1 MRLVFFIKPTF
12 YKGCIMSQVFDQ
24 HHTDKMPLP
33 MVAKIKFMNHVNDEH
48 QDELALFVEAF
59 ADTKLSNDMAV
70 VVAEVYSNGLLLEAS
85 VQNVEALPNHKVEM
99 LSDGISQFFIE
110 FENVI
115 DETIT
120 LKSQYIN
127 LLQVAS
133 KKLGKLA
140 IKQQERYFTV
150 IDGYYASPNM
160 FRLVVAAPADTPLN
174 YAGYAYLFEM
184 NTDVSISHNSAA
196 ASEKLQ
202 RYYTLRKAWQDA
214 ETQQIQGWV
223 DIYIHGDTSGGN
235 WARAVQAGTQLKSVR
250 DYPERIAHLNDGQ
263 CLLLC
268 DETSMPTVANLL
280 ENWQN
285 PIAPIVIV
293 MTNDGAELS
302 YLQEIEL
309 SQTLAE
315 INSFK
320 QDNIVHILNTPSIDL
335 PDAIVSAI
343 DTRLEDGSILIEKV
357 WGALSAADAKI
368 LRRQLKT
375 KFEPPRLYRRL
386 IYLSQAAMPDRVKL
400 S

>member
-1 MRLVFFIKPTF
+1 
-12 YKGCIMSQVFDQ
+12 MSQVFDQ
-24 HHTDKMPLP
+24 HYTDKMPLP

-174 YAGYAYLFEM
+174 HAGYAYLFEM

-302 YLQEIEL
+302 YLQELEL

-320 QDNIVHILNTPSIDL
+320 QDNIVHILNTPSINL

-343 DTRLEDGSILIEKV
+343 DIRLEDGSILIEKV

-375 KFEPPRLYRRL
+375 KFD
-386 IYLSQAAMPDRVKL
+386 LSRQDMVMKVYWRT

>member
-1 MRLVFFIKPTF
+1 
-12 YKGCIMSQVFDQ
+12 MSQVFDQ
-24 HHTDKMPLP
+24 CYTDKVPLP
-33 MVAKIKFMNHVNDEH
+33 MAAKIKFMNHVNDEH

-70 VVAEVYSNGLLLEAS
+70 VVAEVYSDGLLLEAS
-85 VQNVEALPNHKVEM
+85 VQNVEALPNHKVET
-99 LSDGISQFFIE
+99 LSDAVSQFFIE

-133 KKLGKLA
+133 KKLGKQA

-174 YAGYAYLFEM
+174 HAGYAYLFEM
-184 NTDVSISHNSAA
+184 NADVSNRSESNN

-223 DIYIHGDTSGGN
+223 DTYIHGDTPGGN
-235 WARAVQAGTQLKSVR
+235 WARAAQAGTQLKSVR
-250 DYPERIAHLNDGQ
+250 DYPEKIAHLNEGQ
-263 CLLLC
+263 CLLIC

-285 PIAPIVIV
+285 TIAPIVIV
-293 MTNDGAELS
+293 VTNDDADTA
-302 YLQEIEL
+302 YLQDIEL
-309 SQTLAE
+309 SQTLAQ
-315 INSFK
+315 IDNFK

-343 DTRLEDGSILIEKV
+343 DTRLEDGSILLEKV
-357 WGALSAADAKI
+357 WGALSAADAKV

-375 KFEPPRLYRRL
+375 KFD
-386 IYLSQAAMPDRVKL
+386 LSRQDMIMKVYWRA

>member
-1 MRLVFFIKPTF
+1 
-12 YKGCIMSQVFDQ
+12 MSQVFDQ

-174 YAGYAYLFEM
+174 HAGYAYLFEM
-184 NTDVSISHNSAA
+184 NTDVSISHNSANA
-196 ASEKLQ
+196 SANASEKLQ

-335 PDAIVSAI
+335 PDAIISAI
-343 DTRLEDGSILIEKV
+343 DTRLEDDSILIEKV

-375 KFEPPRLYRRL
+375 KFD
-386 IYLSQAAMPDRVKL
+386 LSRQDMVMKVYWRT

>member
-1 MRLVFFIKPTF
+1 MRLVFFIKPIF
-12 YKGCIMSQVFDQ
+12 DKGEVMSQVFDQ

-70 VVAEVYSNGLLLEAS
+70 VVAEVYSDGLLLEAS
-85 VQNVEALPNHKVEM
+85 VQNVEALPNHKVET
-99 LSDGISQFFIE
+99 LSDAVSQFFIE

-320 QDNIVHILNTPSIDL
+320 QDNIVHILNTPDINL

-343 DTRLEDGSILIEKV
+343 DKCLEDRSIIIEKV

-375 KFEPPRLYRRL
+375 KFD
-386 IYLSQAAMPDRVKL
+386 LSRQDMVMKVYWRAF
-400 S
+400 

>member
-1 MRLVFFIKPTF
+1 
-12 YKGCIMSQVFDQ
+12 MSQVFDQ
-24 HHTDKMPLP
+24 HYTDKMPLP

-174 YAGYAYLFEM
+174 HAGYAYLFEM

-320 QDNIVHILNTPSIDL
+320 QDNIVHILNAPSIDL

-375 KFEPPRLYRRL
+375 KFD
-386 IYLSQAAMPDRVKL
+386 LSRQDMVMKVYWRT

>member
-1 MRLVFFIKPTF
+1 
-12 YKGCIMSQVFDQ
+12 MSQVFDQ
-24 HHTDKMPLP
+24 HYTDKMPLP

-174 YAGYAYLFEM
+174 HAGYAYLFEM

-320 QDNIVHILNTPSIDL
+320 QDNIVHILNAPSIDL

-357 WGALSAADAKI
+357 CGALSAADAKI

-375 KFEPPRLYRRL
+375 KFD
-386 IYLSQAAMPDRVKL
+386 LSRQDMVMKVYWRT

>member
-1 MRLVFFIKPTF
+1 
-12 YKGCIMSQVFDQ
+12 MSQVFDQ
-24 HHTDKMPLP
+24 YHTDKVPLS
-33 MVAKIKFMNHVNDEH
+33 VAAKIKFMNHVNDEH

-59 ADTKLSNDMAV
+59 ADTKLSNEMAV
-70 VVAEVYSNGLLLEAS
+70 VVAEVYSDGLLLEAS
-85 VQNVEALPNHKVEM
+85 VQNVEILPNHKAEALPDAV
-99 LSDGISQFFIE
+99 SQFFIE

-133 KKLGKLA
+133 KKLGKQA

-375 KFEPPRLYRRL
+375 KFD
-386 IYLSQAAMPDRVKL
+386 LSRQDMVMKVYWRT

>member
-1 MRLVFFIKPTF
+1 
-12 YKGCIMSQVFDQ
+12 MSQVFDQ
-24 HHTDKMPLP
+24 HYTDKVPLP
-33 MVAKIKFMNHVNDEH
+33 VAAKIKFMNHVNDEH

-70 VVAEVYSNGLLLEAS
+70 VVAEVYSDGLLLEAS
-85 VQNVEALPNHKVEM
+85 VQNVEVLPNHKVET
-99 LSDGISQFFIE
+99 LSDAVSQFFIE

-174 YAGYAYLFEM
+174 HAGYAYLFEM
-184 NTDVSISHNSAA
+184 NADVSNRNESANA
-196 ASEKLQ
+196 SDNASEKLQ

-214 ETQQIQGWV
+214 ETQQVQGWV
-223 DIYIHGDTSGGN
+223 DTYIHGDTPGGN

-250 DYPERIAHLNDGQ
+250 DYPEKIVHLNDGQ
-263 CLLLC
+263 CLLIC

-293 MTNDGAELS
+293 VTHDVADRA
-302 YLQEIEL
+302 YLQDIEL
-309 SQTLAE
+309 SQTLVQ
-315 INSFK
+315 IDNFK
-320 QDNIVHILNTPSIDL
+320 QDNIIPILNTPDINL
-335 PDAIVSAI
+335 PDAIISAI
-343 DTRLEDGSILIEKV
+343 DTCLEGASIVIEKV
-357 WGALSAADAKI
+357 WGALGASDAKI
-368 LRRQLKT
+368 LKRQLKT
-375 KFEPPRLYRRL
+375 KFGLPRQDMVMKVYWRA
-386 IYLSQAAMPDRVKL
+386 S
-400 S
+400 

>member
-1 MRLVFFIKPTF
+1 
-12 YKGCIMSQVFDQ
+12 MSQVFDQ
-24 HHTDKMPLP
+24 HHTDKVPLP
-33 MVAKIKFMNHVNDEH
+33 MAAKIKFMNHVNDEH

-70 VVAEVYSNGLLLEAS
+70 VVAEVYSDGLLLEAS
-85 VQNVEALPNHKVEM
+85 VQNVEALPNHKVET
-99 LSDGISQFFIE
+99 LSDAVSQFFIE

-174 YAGYAYLFEM
+174 HAGYAYLFEM

-375 KFEPPRLYRRL
+375 KFD
-386 IYLSQAAMPDRVKL
+386 LSRQDMVMKVYWRT

>member
-1 MRLVFFIKPTF
+1 
-12 YKGCIMSQVFDQ
+12 MSQVFDQ
-24 HHTDKMPLP
+24 YHTDKVPLS
-33 MVAKIKFMNHVNDEH
+33 VAAKIKFMNHVNDEH

-70 VVAEVYSNGLLLEAS
+70 VVAEVYSDGLLLEAS
-85 VQNVEALPNHKVEM
+85 VQNVEILPNHKAEALPDAV
-99 LSDGISQFFIE
+99 SQFFIE

-375 KFEPPRLYRRL
+375 KFD
-386 IYLSQAAMPDRVKL
+386 LSRQDMVMKVYWRT

>member
-1 MRLVFFIKPTF
+1 
-12 YKGCIMSQVFDQ
+12 MSQVFDQ

-174 YAGYAYLFEM
+174 HAGYAYLFEM
-184 NTDVSISHNSAA
+184 NTDVSISHNSANA
-196 ASEKLQ
+196 SANASEKLQ

-335 PDAIVSAI
+335 PDAIISAI

-375 KFEPPRLYRRL
+375 KFD
-386 IYLSQAAMPDRVKL
+386 LSRQDMVMKVYWRT

>member
-1 MRLVFFIKPTF
+1 
-12 YKGCIMSQVFDQ
+12 MSQVFDQ
-24 HHTDKMPLP
+24 HHTDKVPLP
-33 MVAKIKFMNHVNDEH
+33 MAAKIKFMNHVNDEH

-70 VVAEVYSNGLLLEAS
+70 VVAEVYSDGLLLEAS
-85 VQNVEALPNHKVEM
+85 VQNVEALPNHKVET
-99 LSDGISQFFIE
+99 LSDAVSQFFIE

-133 KKLGKLA
+133 KKLGKQA

-150 IDGYYASPNM
+150 IDGYYPSPNM

-174 YAGYAYLFEM
+174 HAGYAYLFEM
-184 NTDVSISHNSAA
+184 NADVSISHKSTNASAN

-375 KFEPPRLYRRL
+375 KFD
-386 IYLSQAAMPDRVKL
+386 LSRQDMVMKVYWRT

>member
-1 MRLVFFIKPTF
+1 
-12 YKGCIMSQVFDQ
+12 MSQVFDQ
-24 HHTDKMPLP
+24 HYTDKVPLP
-33 MVAKIKFMNHVNDEH
+33 VAAKIKFMNHVNDEH

-70 VVAEVYSNGLLLEAS
+70 VVAEVYSDGLLLEAS
-85 VQNVEALPNHKVEM
+85 VQNVEVLPNHKVET
-99 LSDGISQFFIE
+99 LSDAVSQFFIE

-133 KKLGKLA
+133 KKLGKQA

-174 YAGYAYLFEM
+174 HAGYAYLFEM
-184 NTDVSISHNSAA
+184 NADVSNRNESANA
-196 ASEKLQ
+196 SDNASEKLQ

-223 DIYIHGDTSGGN
+223 DTYIHGDTPGGN

-250 DYPERIAHLNDGQ
+250 DYPEKIAHLNDGQ
-263 CLLLC
+263 CLLIC

-285 PIAPIVIV
+285 SIAPIVIV
-293 MTNDGAELS
+293 VTHDVADRA
-302 YLQEIEL
+302 YLQDIEL
-309 SQTLAE
+309 SQTLVQ
-315 INSFK
+315 IDNFK
-320 QDNIVHILNTPSIDL
+320 QDNIIPILNTPDINL
-335 PDAIVSAI
+335 PDAIISAI
-343 DTRLEDGSILIEKV
+343 DTCLEGASIVIEKV
-357 WGALSAADAKI
+357 WGALGASDAKI
-368 LRRQLKT
+368 LKRQLKT
-375 KFEPPRLYRRL
+375 KFGLPRQDMVMKVYWRA
-386 IYLSQAAMPDRVKL
+386 S
-400 S
+400 

>member
-1 MRLVFFIKPTF
+1 
-12 YKGCIMSQVFDQ
+12 MSQVFDQ
-24 HHTDKMPLP
+24 CYTDKVPLP
-33 MVAKIKFMNHVNDEH
+33 MAAKIKFMNHVNDEH

-70 VVAEVYSNGLLLEAS
+70 VVAEVYSDGLLLEAS
-85 VQNVEALPNHKVEM
+85 VQNVEALPNHKVET
-99 LSDGISQFFIE
+99 LSDAVSQFFIE

-133 KKLGKLA
+133 KKLGKQA

-174 YAGYAYLFEM
+174 HAGYAYLFEM
-184 NTDVSISHNSAA
+184 NADVSNRSESNN

-223 DIYIHGDTSGGN
+223 DTYIHGDTPGGN
-235 WARAVQAGTQLKSVR
+235 WARAAQAGTQLKSVR
-250 DYPERIAHLNDGQ
+250 DYPEKIAHLNEGQ
-263 CLLLC
+263 CLLIC

-285 PIAPIVIV
+285 TIAPIVIV
-293 MTNDGAELS
+293 VTNDDADTA
-302 YLQEIEL
+302 YLQDIEL
-309 SQTLAE
+309 SQTLAQ
-315 INSFK
+315 ISNFK
-320 QDNIVHILNTPSIDL
+320 QGSIIHILNTPDINL

-343 DTRLEDGSILIEKV
+343 DTRLEDSSINIEKV
-357 WGALSAADAKI
+357 WGALGAADAKV

-375 KFEPPRLYRRL
+375 KFD
-386 IYLSQAAMPDRVKL
+386 LSRQDMIMKVYWRA

>member
-375 KFEPPRLYRRL
+375 KFD
-386 IYLSQAAMPDRVKL
+386 LSRQDMVMKVYWRT

>member
-1 MRLVFFIKPTF
+1 
-12 YKGCIMSQVFDQ
+12 MSQVFDQ
-24 HHTDKMPLP
+24 HYTDKVPLP
-33 MVAKIKFMNHVNDEH
+33 VAAKIKFMNHVNDEH

-70 VVAEVYSNGLLLEAS
+70 VVAEVYSDGLLLEAS
-85 VQNVEALPNHKVEM
+85 VQNVEVLPNHKVET
-99 LSDGISQFFIE
+99 LSDAVSQFFIE

-174 YAGYAYLFEM
+174 HAGYAYLFEM
-184 NTDVSISHNSAA
+184 NADVSNRNESANA
-196 ASEKLQ
+196 SDNASEKLQ

-223 DIYIHGDTSGGN
+223 DTYIHGDTPGGN

-250 DYPERIAHLNDGQ
+250 DYPEKIAHLNDGQ
-263 CLLLC
+263 CLLIC

-293 MTNDGAELS
+293 VTHDVADRA
-302 YLQEIEL
+302 YLQDIEL
-309 SQTLAE
+309 SQTLVQ
-315 INSFK
+315 IDNFK
-320 QDNIVHILNTPSIDL
+320 QDNIIPILNTPDINL
-335 PDAIVSAI
+335 PDAIISAI
-343 DTRLEDGSILIEKV
+343 DTCLEGASIIEKV
-357 WGALSAADAKI
+357 WGALGASDAKI
-368 LRRQLKT
+368 LKRQLKT
-375 KFEPPRLYRRL
+375 KFGLPRQDMVMKVYWRA
-386 IYLSQAAMPDRVKL
+386 S
-400 S
+400 